1 MIKVKPKVFKTV
13 ATVLKNDKVNYAVLE
28 NGKVRMFEEVPMSA
42 REFRNKFGD
51 ASIVKS
57 VYKGALDS
65 RYLYAQYVETKVR
78 NLKLGVLLN
87 YQKKSI
93 TASAKSMDG
102 EKPVMKLT
110 TRFSM
115 ESPLFHEVKD
125 DVFSKFQEIFMQVK
139 NYYVAAFKNNKISDV
154 YVVRNA
160 DDKIFHPSSL
170 YLKKDGELTELGK
183 IWRYFQPF

>member
-78 NLKLGVLLN
+78 NLRLGVLLN

-110 TRFSM
+110 IQ
-115 ESPLFHEVKD
+115 HG
-125 DVFSKFQEIFMQVK
+125 
-139 NYYVAAFKNNKISDV
+139 ISAIS
-154 YVVRNA
+154 RSE
-160 DDKIFHPSSL
+160 K
-170 YLKKDGELTELGK
+170 
-183 IWRYFQPF
+183 

>member
-1 MIKVKPKVFKTV
+1 MKPKVFKTV

-115 ESPLFHEVKD
+115 DTPLFHEVKND
-125 DVFSKFQEIFMQVK
+125 IFSKFQEIFMQVQ
-139 NYYVAAFKNNKISDV
+139 NYYVAAFRDNQISDV

-160 DDKIFHPSSL
+160 DCKIPRPKSF
-170 YLKKDGELTELGK
+170 YLKKDGEVTELGK
-183 IWRYFQPF
+183 IWRYLQRL